1 MKNICVAFFISLM
14 MLQACNQGARKTN
27 ETIKDSITQSSIDNA
42 EEIGDISEVLTRFVR
57 AYASRDQAKINSL
70 LHPELGLTVIYRSG
84 VSDNFTTVDSMDFAH
99 PVPNYYPYPTL
110 DNPYALTFDTLPVFD
125 CGTGEW
131 NKEGFICDTTG
142 HPTQLTRIALFE
154 NEFNEATYSPAT
166 LEQIANREKLS
177 FRVIV
182 TTKNPLIFHV
192 QKFQGQWYVTVLDR
206 AYSGCDA

>member
-110 DNPYALTFDTLPVFD
+110 DNPYALT
-125 CGTGEW
+125 
-131 NKEGFICDTTG
+131 
-142 HPTQLTRIALFE
+142 
-154 NEFNEATYSPAT
+154 
-166 LEQIANREKLS
+166 
-177 FRVIV
+177 
-182 TTKNPLIFHV
+182 
-192 QKFQGQWYVTVLDR
+192 
-206 AYSGCDA
+206 